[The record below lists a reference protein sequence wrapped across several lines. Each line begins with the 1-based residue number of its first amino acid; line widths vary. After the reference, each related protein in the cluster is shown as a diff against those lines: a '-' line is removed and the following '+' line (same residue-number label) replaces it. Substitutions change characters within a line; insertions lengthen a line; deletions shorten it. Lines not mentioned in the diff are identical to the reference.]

1 MIFLRFK
8 LVSLLLLLSLLVFGC
23 AQMNAPAQKPEQNQQ
38 NQQAEQIIVDTELA
52 EQAKNT
58 AKSVKGVEDATSVV
72 IDRKILTAIKVSGFD
87 RLKLK
92 SIKEEVHAKIKKLNK
107 DYTVLVTSDKKL
119 FKQLQEI
126 EKQLNTTPKESL
138 TEIKKRVDKINKD
151 MHG

>member
-23 AQMNAPAQKPEQNQQ
+23 AQMNAPAKKPEQNQQ

-58 AKSVKGVEDATSVV
+58 AKSVEGVEDATSVV
-72 IDRKILTAIKVSGFD
+72 IDRKISTAIKVSGFD

-92 SIKEEVHAKIKKLNK
+92 SIKEEAHAKIKKLNK

-126 EKQLNTTPKESL
+126 EKQLNTTPKEPL
-138 TEIKKRVDKINKD
+138 TEIKKMVDKINKD